1 MKLSELV
8 RSIEDHRIYTSGGG
22 APRIPDIDVAS
33 LSCNSRENLRDGV
46 FIAVKGAQAD
56 GHAFIQDALR
66 RGAAAIVFEDVRRL
80 SPSILKQGAYSD
92 RVVFIQVPDSR
103 KAVVLLAE
111 AFYGYPSK
119 KLSVVGITGTNGKT
133 TISYL
138 VEAIVRQAGMN
149 PAVIGTVNYR
159 FNETSIASVN
169 TTPGPIELQRL
180 FRDMVDGDVTHLAM
194 EVSSHAL
201 DQDRVAG
208 IRFSGA
214 IFTNLTQDH
223 LDYHKGFEDYFL
235 AKAKLFTAL
244 GPGAGAVINNDDPY
258 GRRLVQMSAGSVITY
273 GLDDTAQVYARN
285 IAMDPDHT
293 EFTLCGPGT
302 AIDLRCHLIGKH
314 NVYNVLGAAA
324 WAMYAGIPA
333 GVIQAALAGF
343 TSVPG
348 RLERID
354 AGGGVRIFVDYAHT
368 QDALSN
374 VISTLRQITKNRII
388 VVFGCG
394 GDRDRTKRPAMGKVV
409 TELSDY
415 AVITSDNPRSEDPQA
430 IIEDIARGITK
441 KNFCIVP
448 DRTAAIRTALS
459 KGEEG
464 DVVLIAG
471 KGHETYQIVRN
482 TVLHFDDREVVRE
495 CLKLRI

>member
-1 MKLSELV
+1 MKLNEAIK
-8 RSIEDHRIYTSGGG
+8 SIEGHRIYTSGGG
-22 APRIPDIDVAS
+22 AAQIPDIDVA
-33 LSCNSRENLRDGV
+33 LISCNSRENLRGGI

-66 RGAAAIVFEDVRRL
+66 RGAAAIVFDDARRL
-80 SPSILKQGAYSD
+80 SSVMLKQGAYADS
-92 RVVFIQVPDSR
+92 VVFIQVPDSK
-103 KAVVLLAE
+103 KALTFLAE

-180 FRDMVDGDVTHLAM
+180 FRNMVDGEVTHLAM

-208 IRFSGA
+208 IEFSGA

-223 LDYHKGFEDYFL
+223 LDYHKGLEDYFL
-235 AKAKLFTAL
+235 AKTKLFTGL
-244 GPGAGAVINNDDPY
+244 GAGAGAIINNDDAY
-258 GRRLVQMSAGSVITY
+258 GRRLVQMSCGKVVTY
-273 GLDDTAQVYARN
+273 GLDDTAQVYASN
-285 IAMDPDHT
+285 IVMDTDQT
-293 EFTLCGPGT
+293 KFTLCGLGA
-302 AIDLRCHLIGKH
+302 AIELRSHLIGKH

-324 WAMYAGIPA
+324 WALYAGMPA
-333 GVIQAALAGF
+333 HVIASALAAF
-343 TSVPG
+343 ISVPG
-348 RLERID
+348 RLERVD
-354 AGGGVRIFVDYAHT
+354 AGGGLRIFVDYAHT

-374 VISTLRQITKNRII
+374 VISTLRQITKNRIV

-394 GDRDRTKRPAMGKVV
+394 GDRDRTKRPAMGKIV

-441 KNFCIVP
+441 RNFCIIP
-448 DRTAAIRTALS
+448 DRATAIRTALS

-471 KGHETYQIVRN
+471 KGHETYQIVKD

-495 CLKLRI
+495 CLKSRS

>member
-1 MKLSELV
+1 MKLNELIK
-8 RSIEDHRIYTSGGG
+8 SIPGYQIYTAGGG
-22 APRIPDIDVAS
+22 AAKIPDIDAA
-33 LSCNSRENLRDGV
+33 LISCNSRENLRDGI

-66 RGAAAIVFEDVRRL
+66 RGAAAVVFEDARRL
-80 SPSILKQGAYSD
+80 SPAMLKQGAYADS
-92 RVVFIQVPDSR
+92 VVFIQVPDSK
-103 KAVVLLAE
+103 KAAVLLAE
-111 AFYGYPSK
+111 EFYGYPAK
-119 KLSVVGITGTNGKT
+119 KLTVVGITGTNGKT

-138 VEAIVRQAGMN
+138 VEAIVRRAGMN

-159 FNETSIASVN
+159 FNETSIVSGN

-180 FRDMVDGDVTHLAM
+180 FRSMVDGEVTHLAM

-208 IRFSGA
+208 IRFAGA

-223 LDYHKGFEDYFL
+223 LDYHKGLEDYFL

-244 GPGAGAVINNDDPY
+244 AAGAGAVINIDDAY
-258 GRRLVQMSAGSVITY
+258 GKRLVLMSAGSVITY
-273 GLDDTAQVYARN
+273 GLDDTAQVCARD
-285 IAMDPDHT
+285 ITMDTDQT
-293 EFTLCGPGT
+293 KFTLCGFGHT
-302 AIDLRCHLIGKH
+302 VEIRTHLIGRH

-324 WAMYAGIPA
+324 WALHAGIPA
-333 GVIQAALAGF
+333 DVVQAAMASF

-354 AGGGVRIFVDYAHT
+354 AAGGLRIFVDYAHT

-374 VISTLRQITKNRII
+374 VISTLRQITRNRII

-409 TELSDY
+409 TELSDF

-430 IIEDIARGITK
+430 IIEDISRGITK
-441 KNFCIVP
+441 DNFCVVP

-459 KGEEG
+459 KGTDG

-471 KGHETYQIVRN
+471 KGHETYQIVKD

-495 CLKLRI
+495 CLKSRS